1 MTRAAHGRGRKDRP
15 TNSEASSFVYSLRC
29 IADYMRSF
37 PEPAGVTI
45 KVLLCSETSQ
55 DIYLVKDFLARVCEN
70 TPKQPTR
77 AQVEAAHTVR
87 REKEATA

>member
-1 MTRAAHGRGRKDRP
+1 MTRAALGRGRKDRP

-37 PEPAGVTI
+37 PEPAEVTI
-45 KVLLCSETSQ
+45 KGLICSETSR

-70 TPKQPTR
+70 TPQPTR
-77 AQVEAAHTVR
+77 AQVEAAHAAR
-87 REKEATA
+87 REKEGTA